1 MKKRRRKMT
10 EFSIA
15 IPAHDRGENGPK
27 WMKELLDSLEAQT
40 FQDFEV
46 VVSDQSKNDNI
57 MNVCK
62 EYDFDITYIKY
73 EGSVPC
79 ENINI
84 ALENCVGRI
93 VKIMFS
99 DDVFLTEDAL
109 ERIKQEYDRPGCKW
123 AFSGFANWD
132 GKEYFDNKLPEWREK
147 TLEGNNHLSSPTVV
161 SFLRECAQEF
171 DVNLKLLL
179 DVDFYHRMRWLHG
192 KPNIIPEVLVA
203 NRDHDDRISS
213 DATSQYDCVVEHSE
227 GPWMMNSRELRYVH
241 QKYPGFIANGKYPDE
256 N

>member
-1 MKKRRRKMT
+1 MS

-27 WMKELLDSLEAQT
+27 WMAELLDTLEQQT

-46 VVSDQSKNDNI
+46 VVSDQSKNDKL
-57 MNVCK
+57 MNVCQ
-62 EYDFDITYIKY
+62 EYDFDFTYIKY

-79 ENINI
+79 ENINT
-84 ALENCVGRI
+84 AVDNCEGRI
-93 VKIMFS
+93 IKMMFS
-99 DDVFLTEDAL
+99 DDIFMRKDAL
-109 ERIKQEYDRPGCKW
+109 ERIKYEYDTCLCKW

-132 GKEYFDNKLPEWREK
+132 GDEYFDEKLPEWREK

-161 SFLRECAQEF
+161 SFLNECKMEF
-171 DVNLKLLL
+171 DPNLKLLL
-179 DVDFYHRMRWLHG
+179 DVDFYHRMRWKYGL
-192 KPNIIPEVLVA
+192 PNIIPEVLVA

-213 DATSQYDCVVEHSE
+213 DATSQYDCVVEHPD
-227 GPWMMNSRELRYVH
+227 GNWMMNSKELRYVTA
-241 QKYPGFIANGKYPDE
+241 KYPEFIISSKYPDE

>member
-1 MKKRRRKMT
+1 MNQMT

-27 WMKELLDSLEAQT
+27 WMAELLDTLEQQT

-46 VVSDQSKNDNI
+46 VVSDQSKNDKL
-57 MNVCK
+57 MNVCQ
-62 EYDFDITYIKY
+62 EYDFDFTYIKY

-79 ENINI
+79 ENINT
-84 ALENCVGRI
+84 AVDNCEGRI
-93 VKIMFS
+93 IKMMFS
-99 DDVFLTEDAL
+99 DDIFMRKDAL
-109 ERIKQEYDRPGCKW
+109 ERIKYEYDTCLCKW

-132 GKEYFDNKLPEWREK
+132 GDEYFDEKLPEWREK

-161 SFLRECAQEF
+161 SFLNECKMEF
-171 DVNLKLLL
+171 DPNLKLLL
-179 DVDFYHRMRWLHG
+179 DVDFYHRMRWKYGL
-192 KPNIIPEVLVA
+192 PNIIPEVLVA

-213 DATSQYDCVVEHSE
+213 DATSQYDCVVEHPD
-227 GPWMMNSRELRYVH
+227 GNWMMNSKELRYVTS
-241 QKYPGFIANGKYPDE
+241 KYPEFIISSKYPDE

>member
-1 MKKRRRKMT
+1 MS

-27 WMKELLDSLEAQT
+27 WMRELLDTLEQQT

-46 VVSDQSKNDNI
+46 VVSDQSKNDKL
-57 MNVCK
+57 MNVCQ
-62 EYDFDITYIKY
+62 EYDFDFTYIKY

-79 ENINI
+79 ENINT
-84 ALENCVGRI
+84 AVDNCEGRI
-93 VKIMFS
+93 IKMMFS
-99 DDVFLTEDAL
+99 DDIFMRKDAL
-109 ERIKQEYDRPGCKW
+109 ERIKYEYDTCLCKW

-132 GKEYFDNKLPEWREK
+132 GDQYFDEKLPEWREK

-161 SFLRECAQEF
+161 SFLNECKMEF
-171 DVNLKLLL
+171 DPNLKLLL
-179 DVDFYHRMRWLHG
+179 DVDFYHRMRWKYGL
-192 KPNIIPEVLVA
+192 PNIIPEVLVA

-213 DATSQYDCVVEHSE
+213 DATSQYDCVVEHPD
-227 GPWMMNSRELRYVH
+227 GNWMMNSKELRYVTA
-241 QKYPGFIANGKYPDE
+241 KYPEFIISSKYPDE

>member
-1 MKKRRRKMT
+1 MT

-27 WMKELLDSLEAQT
+27 WMAELLDTLEQQT

-46 VVSDQSKNDNI
+46 VVSDQSKNDKL
-57 MNVCK
+57 MNVCQ
-62 EYDFDITYIKY
+62 EYDFDFTYIKY

-79 ENINI
+79 ENINT
-84 ALENCVGRI
+84 AVDNCEGRI
-93 VKIMFS
+93 IKMMFS
-99 DDVFLTEDAL
+99 DDIFMRKDAL
-109 ERIKQEYDRPGCKW
+109 ERIKYEYDTCLCKW

-132 GKEYFDNKLPEWREK
+132 GDEYFDEKLPEWREK

-161 SFLRECAQEF
+161 SFLNECKMEF
-171 DVNLKLLL
+171 DPNLKLLL
-179 DVDFYHRMRWLHG
+179 DVDFYHRMRWKYGL
-192 KPNIIPEVLVA
+192 PNIIPEVLVA

-213 DATSQYDCVVEHSE
+213 DATSQYDCVVEHPD
-227 GPWMMNSRELRYVH
+227 GNWMMNSKELRYVTS
-241 QKYPGFIANGKYPDE
+241 KYPEFIISSKYPDE

>member
-1 MKKRRRKMT
+1 MS

-27 WMKELLDSLEAQT
+27 WMRELLDSLKQQT
-40 FQDFEV
+40 CQDFEV

-57 MNVCK
+57 MEVCK
-62 EYDFDITYIKY
+62 EYDFNFTYIKY

-84 ALENCVGRI
+84 AVDNCEGRI
-93 VKIMFS
+93 IKIMFS
-99 DDVFLTEDAL
+99 DDIFMRKDAL
-109 ERIKQEYDRPGCKW
+109 ERIKNEYDSCQCKW

-132 GKEYFDNKLPEWREK
+132 PENNYFDSKCPEWADK
-147 TLEGNNHLSSPTVV
+147 TLEGRNLLSSPSVV
-161 SFLRECAQEF
+161 SFLNECKVEF

-203 NRDHDDRISS
+203 NREHDDRISS
-213 DATSQYDCVVEHSE
+213 DATSQYDCVVEHPE
-227 GPWMMNSRELRYVH
+227 GSWMMNSSELRYVN
-241 QKYPGFIANGKYPDE
+241 QKYPSFMANGKYPDE

>member
-1 MKKRRRKMT
+1 MNQMT

-27 WMKELLDSLEAQT
+27 WMAELLDTLEQQT

-46 VVSDQSKNDNI
+46 VVSDQSKNDKL
-57 MNVCK
+57 MNVCQ
-62 EYDFDITYIKY
+62 EYDFDFTYIKY

-79 ENINI
+79 ENINT
-84 ALENCVGRI
+84 AVDNCEGRI
-93 VKIMFS
+93 IKMMFS
-99 DDVFLTEDAL
+99 DDIFMRKDAL
-109 ERIKQEYDRPGCKW
+109 ERIKYEYDTCLCKW

-132 GKEYFDNKLPEWREK
+132 GDEYFDEKLPEWREK

-161 SFLRECAQEF
+161 SFLNECKMEF
-171 DVNLKLLL
+171 DPNLKLLL
-179 DVDFYHRMRWLHG
+179 DVDFYHRMRWKYGL
-192 KPNIIPEVLVA
+192 PNIIPEVLVA

-213 DATSQYDCVVEHSE
+213 DATSQYDCVVEHPD
-227 GPWMMNSRELRYVH
+227 GNWMMNSKELRYVTA
-241 QKYPGFIANGKYPDE
+241 KYPEFIISSKYPDE

>member
-1 MKKRRRKMT
+1 MNQMT

-27 WMKELLDSLEAQT
+27 WMAELLDTLEQQT

-46 VVSDQSKNDNI
+46 VVSDQSKNDKL
-57 MNVCK
+57 MNVCQ
-62 EYDFDITYIKY
+62 EYDFDFTYIKY

-79 ENINI
+79 ENINT
-84 ALENCVGRI
+84 AVDNCEGRI
-93 VKIMFS
+93 IKMMFS
-99 DDVFLTEDAL
+99 DDIFMRKDAL
-109 ERIKQEYDRPGCKW
+109 ERIKYEYDTCLCKW

-132 GKEYFDNKLPEWREK
+132 GDQYFDEKLPEWREK

-161 SFLRECAQEF
+161 SFLNECKMEF
-171 DVNLKLLL
+171 DPNLKLLL
-179 DVDFYHRMRWLHG
+179 DVDFYHRMRWKYGL
-192 KPNIIPEVLVA
+192 PNIIPEVLVA

-213 DATSQYDCVVEHSE
+213 DATSQYDCVVEHPD
-227 GPWMMNSRELRYVH
+227 GNWMMNSKELRYVTA
-241 QKYPGFIANGKYPDE
+241 KYPEFIISSKYPDE